1 MKITFIMLTAALIA
15 VVLATFLCA
24 VAKVNGKRTL
34 RNVSA
39 MLVFMLD
46 VALDAWKQLWAI
58 GGNAHRLMA
67 NSELGVGTHD
77 ANITKLTDA
86 AITVRHLLYKK
97 GSDNDHI
104 AVSGATDIPL
114 GVVADEATAA
124 ELDVTVKLLGKGE
137 TKKMVANAAITAGV
151 PVYAA
156 ASGKVAPTGSVR
168 VGIARTASAADGDVI
183 EVQDQVP
190 TAANGYTAGQ
200 GGAVTQITSSSTGV
214 TVNTLVG
221 QITTVALT
229 TAAAAEERFT
239 VTNSSVAAAD
249 VIALSTTYAGNGTPM
264 LSVVA
269 VAAGSFD
276 VVVTNVHAS
285 AALNA
290 LMVINFAVIKGTA
303 A

>member
-1 MKITFIMLTAALIA
+1 MLAAALIA

-34 RNVSA
+34 RNVA
-39 MLVFMLD
+39 ALFTFYCD
-46 VALDAWKQLWAI
+46 GTLDAFKHVCAAPGQAY
-58 GGNAHRLMA
+58 RLMA

-86 AITVRHLLYKK
+86 AITTRHLLYKK

-151 PVYAA
+151 PVYGA
-156 ASGKVAPTGSVR
+156 ASGKVAPTGSVL
-168 VGIARTASAADGDVI
+168 VGIARTAAAADGDVI
-183 EVQDQVP
+183 EVQDKVP
-190 TAANGYTAGQ
+190 SVASGFAAGQ
-200 GGAVTQITSSSTGV
+200 GGAVTQITTAATGV

-249 VIALSTTYAGNGTPM
+249 VIALSTTYAGAGTPM